1 MKWASDSLAL
11 RVSNVLGSIGNC
23 IAVCNEDM
31 GSEGPKTVT
40 IHVTGF
46 KKFQGVSENPTETIV
61 NNLSDYI
68 IKKGL
73 PAGVT
78 LGSCTVLE
86 TAGEGARP
94 ALYKTF
100 EAAATNE
107 NSGSV
112 VWLYHNTFRL
122 FDSLESSL
130 LNLEVPGNQPS
141 GVNGAMLHLGVNGG
155 AKKFAIERQ
164 AFNEA
169 TFCCPDELGWQP
181 LVDSLLFVCLSLLL
195 LIPFSSVL
203 ILIYSLLAFSS
214 FQKQPIVLDDGET
227 TKTRQTQCSAESIC
241 DLLKK
246 KGFDVTLSD
255 NAGRFVCNYV
265 YYHSLRFAE
274 ERGHKS
280 LFVHVPLFSK
290 IDEETQ
296 MQFVVAL
303 LEAIS
308 ATC

>member
-1 MKWASDSLAL
+1 M
-11 RVSNVLGSIGNC
+11 RIGNC
-23 IAVCNEDM
+23 VPVNNQDM

-46 KKFQGVSENPTETIV
+46 KKFQGVPQNPTESLVSNLNDYVAKRSLPSGV
-61 NNLSDYI
+61 N
-68 IKKGL
+68 
-73 PAGVT
+73 

-100 EAAATNE
+100 EAAVANQSNE
-107 NSGSV
+107 SV
-112 VWLYHNTFRL
+112 VW
-122 FDSLESSL
+122 
-130 LNLEVPGNQPS
+130 
-141 GVNGAMLHLGVNGG
+141 LHLGVNGG
-155 AKKFAIERQ
+155 AMKFAIERQ

-169 TFCCPDELGWQP
+169 TFCCPDEFGWQP
-181 LVDSLLFVCLSLLL
+181 L
-195 LIPFSSVL
+195 
-203 ILIYSLLAFSS
+203 
-214 FQKQPIVLDDGET
+214 QEPIVPDDGVT
-227 TKTRQTQCSAESIC
+227 TKSRQTQCSAESIC
-241 DLLKK
+241 SLLKK
-246 KGFDVTLSD
+246 RGFDVTLSE

-303 LEAIS
+303 LDAIA